1 MGATFVV
8 LNGSFALSPEKALWA
23 LLILVAAASQ
33 AFALHY
39 ARRHPPQPTGLALQ
53 FVFAAA
59 ALGLLS
65 RVFEPMPRLEPVSR
79 WSAADAL
86 WLLALAGP
94 ATALAYGLYYRLL
107 VKVAA
112 AQAASTQ
119 WLQFAVTVTES
130 AAIFRQ
136 RPPLVML
143 AALAVLLVCAARML
157 LVPVR
162 EEVPIRLADRR

>member
-1 MGATFVV
+1 
-8 LNGSFALSPEKALWA
+8 
-23 LLILVAAASQ
+23 
-33 AFALHY
+33 
-39 ARRHPPQPTGLALQ
+39 LQ

-59 ALGLLS
+59 ALGLIS

-107 VKVAA
+107 VKVAP

-130 AAIFRQ
+130 AAISQQ
-136 RPPLVML
+136 RPPLLML
-143 AALAVLLVCAARML
+143 AGLAVLLVCAARML

-162 EEVPIRLADRR
+162 EEVPVRLADRR